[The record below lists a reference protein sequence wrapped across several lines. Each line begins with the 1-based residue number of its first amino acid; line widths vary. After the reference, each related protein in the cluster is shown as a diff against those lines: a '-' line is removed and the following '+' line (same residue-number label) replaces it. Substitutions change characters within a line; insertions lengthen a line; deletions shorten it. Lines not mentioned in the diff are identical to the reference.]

1 MLTSE
6 QVRAARAM
14 LRMEQKELAEKSG
27 VSLDTIKRIERTRG
41 PIGAYAATV
50 DKIQRALE
58 AAGIEFTNSDAPGV
72 RLRAKRGDD
81 K

>member
-1 MLTSE
+1 MITGE

-14 LRMEQKELAEKSG
+14 LRIEQKELAERSG

-50 DKIQRALE
+50 DKIERALE
-58 AAGIEFTNSDAPGV
+58 IAGIEFIDGGQPGV
-72 RLRAKRGDD
+72 RLKL